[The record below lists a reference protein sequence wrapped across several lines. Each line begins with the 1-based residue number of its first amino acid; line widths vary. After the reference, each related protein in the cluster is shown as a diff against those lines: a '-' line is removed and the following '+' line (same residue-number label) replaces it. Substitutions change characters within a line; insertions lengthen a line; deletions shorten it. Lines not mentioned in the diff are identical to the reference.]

1 MVAILQPNAKTRKT
15 VPTVKGIDGYSN
27 FKYVGDGLMR
37 VHKAYSVGEGRL
49 VQIKG
54 SQYFVPLNPI
64 LEKEEH
70 DFTSTDGTKMT
81 QYEQQRTPNM
91 TLARLC
97 PQRNCTGI
105 VIPGEPHE
113 HQIGQLSAEDVKGID
128 RYKVQWGEELL
139 GENSGLHGKS
149 VYEVC
154 LLSKEI
160 SFNCH

>member
-1 MVAILQPNAKTRKT
+1 
-15 VPTVKGIDGYSN
+15 
-27 FKYVGDGLMR
+27 
-37 VHKAYSVGEGRL
+37 
-49 VQIKG
+49 
-54 SQYFVPLNPI
+54 
-64 LEKEEH
+64 
-70 DFTSTDGTKMT
+70 
-81 QYEQQRTPNM
+81 M
-91 TLARLC
+91 TLARLR

-154 LLSKEI
+154 VISKE
-160 SFNCH
+160 